1 MTSDNSLDRKEI
13 ERLAY
18 VFWQERGRPVG
29 SPEVDWFRAEKEM
42 REPGAAVPPITLSAV
57 GD

>member
-18 VFWQERGRPVG
+18 VFWEERGCPVG

-42 REPGAAVPPITLSAV
+42 RELEATAPPIALTAA

>member
-29 SPEVDWFRAEKEM
+29 SPGVDWFRAEKEM
-42 REPGAAVPPITLSAV
+42 RELGAAVPPITLSAV